1 MYNPQIETL
10 VQVADA
16 GSFSKAAE
24 KMYITSVSVMNQM
37 NTLEKRI
44 GVKLFER
51 TNQGVELTEAGQSI
65 YHDAKQIIAASEAAI
80 ERARKIAG
88 VEQPVIRIG
97 TSILRP
103 CKRLIDL
110 WARADNGTQPF
121 QIKIIPFEDNP
132 ASMSA
137 MLKSLGHEID
147 CFIGPCDSAVW
158 KKSYNI
164 HPLGICK
171 CCIAVSRRHRLAQK
185 DFVRWS
191 DMAGET
197 LLLVKQGQSPTID
210 RIREEVMTAHPD
222 IQIVDTPNF
231 YDMEAFNACEQHG
244 YMMEVPDTWAE
255 VHPSIVT
262 LPVEWN
268 YEMPF
273 GIVYAHKPSRAFSE
287 FLKSIDSANN

>member
-110 WARADNGTQPF
+110 WAKADDGAQSF
-121 QIKIIPFEDNP
+121 QIKVVPFEDDP
-132 ASMSA
+132 ASISA
-137 MLKSLGHEID
+137 MMKSLGNEID
-147 CFIGPCDSAVW
+147 CFVGPCDSVSW
-158 KKSYNI
+158 KK
-164 HPLGICK
+164 
-171 CCIAVSRRHRLAQK
+171 ATA
-185 DFVRWS
+185 F
-191 DMAGET
+191 T
-197 LLLVKQGQSPTID
+197 LLVS
-210 RIREEVMTAHPD
+210 V
-222 IQIVDTPNF
+222 
-231 YDMEAFNACEQHG
+231 NA
-244 YMMEVPDTWAE
+244 V
-255 VHPSIVT
+255 
-262 LPVEWN
+262 LPF
-268 YEMPF
+268 PG
-273 GIVYAHKPSRAFSE
+273 GIVCPREKPCTGMIWRE
-287 FLKSIDSANN
+287 KR